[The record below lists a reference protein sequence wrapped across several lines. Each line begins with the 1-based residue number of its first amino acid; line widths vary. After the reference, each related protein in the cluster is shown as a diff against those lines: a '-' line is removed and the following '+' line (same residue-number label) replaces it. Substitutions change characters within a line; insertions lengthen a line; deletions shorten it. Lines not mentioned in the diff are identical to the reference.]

1 MTVFHRLNV
10 AAIERETPDAVA
22 ITLRVPEELQNQYR
36 YTPGQ
41 HLTLKALVNGEEL
54 RRCYSICSS
63 PQEGLLQI
71 GVKAIDRGAS
81 PASSTAC

>member
-41 HLTLKALVNGEEL
+41 HLTLQGVGQRRRAAALLLHLQFAAGRPAAD
-54 RRCYSICSS
+54 RRK
-63 PQEGLLQI
+63 G
-71 GVKAIDRGAS
+71 D
-81 PASSTAC
+81 